1 MDRALMIKQHK
12 GYFMIFSWS
21 NTNIGGKIIIIS
33 TVIALISIFMPWID
47 MTISTSSGWQQLAFV
62 LLAFYV
68 YPILQVI
75 NNKSISL
82 IWGSASSISAAVA
95 AVAFME
101 WKTIPFEGVDLCFAG
116 QGTYL
121 FFVASVFLFA
131 GVVKYKPSE
140 TTLSENTEIGDE

>member
-1 MDRALMIKQHK
+1 MT
-12 GYFMIFSWS
+12 FSWS
-21 NTNIGGKIIIIS
+21 NINIGGKIILIS
-33 TVIALISIFMPWID
+33 TVIAVISIFMPWID
-47 MTISTSSGWQQLAFV
+47 TTISTSNGWQQLAFV

-68 YPILQVI
+68 YPVLQVI
-75 NNKSISL
+75 NNKALSL

-121 FFVASVFLFA
+121 FFAVSVFLFV
-131 GVVKYKPSE
+131 GVLKYKPSE
-140 TTLSENTEIGDE
+140 VAESQNSETGDE

>member
-1 MDRALMIKQHK
+1 MIKQHK
-12 GYFMIFSWS
+12 GYSMTFSWS
-21 NTNIGGKIIIIS
+21 NLNIGGKIIVIS
-33 TVIALISIFMPWID
+33 TVIAIISIFMPWID
-47 MTISTSSGWQQLAFV
+47 TTLSTSSGWQQLAFV

-68 YPILQVI
+68 YPMLQVI
-75 NNKSISL
+75 KHKPLSL

-95 AVAFME
+95 TVAFME

-131 GVVKYKPSE
+131 GIFKYKPSK
-140 TTLSENTEIGDE
+140 TISSENTEIGDE